1 MAEPHLPSLVIEGFR
16 GFKKLELRKLG
27 HVNLLVGK
35 NGVGKSSVLDA
46 VRLYA
51 SQFSVKVLNEL
62 LDERGDDWLGGDRNA
77 LQPLLYGRPAEVP
90 EKASLRIGNQTVRF
104 VWLIPTV
111 GADGRFAYTEDAD
124 GNGNQALPGIS
135 IEENSR
141 VLRQHAFREN
151 GILTTFFDRDADHR
165 AAPAITIGANGL
177 ADGEICKRWDE
188 TLQQGLE
195 DTLTHQF
202 RSIRND
208 ATKLH
213 MIQAG
218 GGERHPYVVL
228 NGLVRPVPLRALGDG
243 LARFLGITIS
253 VALASRGF
261 LLIDEFEN
269 GLHHSVQ
276 EKLWSFVFKVAREMN
291 VQVFAT
297 THSEDCVRAF
307 AIAANKD
314 TASLGV
320 MPKLVEHNG
329 QIVAKQLMEEDV
341 LAGAQGLVEMR

>member
-51 SQFSVKVLNEL
+51 TQFEFEEARKILVSRGEEWNASARNSFLPMFSGRHGLDPDAPTIRLADLLFRFVLMAIKRASDGELSYRVKDPLNATAAYPGIVVEKSGEMIRQYAFGGFPGGPQYQDMPARRAGEKHCAIPPEGISDTEIGSL
-62 LDERGDDWLGGDRNA
+62 WDGLVLGGHEDDLTEVFKLVRPDA
-77 LQPLLYGRPAEVP
+77 KKLYLISGERRPYVLLE
-90 EKASLRIGNQTVRF
+90 
-104 VWLIPTV
+104 
-111 GADGRFAYTEDAD
+111 
-124 GNGNQALPGIS
+124 
-135 IEENSR
+135 
-141 VLRQHAFREN
+141 AFR
-151 GILTTFFDRDADHR
+151 
-165 AAPAITIGANGL
+165 
-177 ADGEICKRWDE
+177 
-188 TLQQGLE
+188 Q
-195 DTLTHQF
+195 
-202 RSIRND
+202 
-208 ATKLH
+208 
-213 MIQAG
+213 
-218 GGERHPYVVL
+218 
-228 NGLVRPVPLRALGDG
+228 PVPLRSLGDG
-243 LARFLGITIS
+243 AARFLGIAAS
-253 VALASRGF
+253 VVTAAGGF

-276 EKLWSFVFKVAREMN
+276 EELWSFVFRVAREMN

-320 MPKLVEHNG
+320 MTKLVEQNG